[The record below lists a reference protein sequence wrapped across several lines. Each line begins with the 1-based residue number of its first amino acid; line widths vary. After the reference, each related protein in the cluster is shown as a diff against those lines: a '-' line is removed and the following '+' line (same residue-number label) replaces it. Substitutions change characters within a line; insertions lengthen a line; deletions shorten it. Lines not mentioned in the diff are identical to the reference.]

1 MANDKAAAEFDINS
15 ILDGTLDD
23 LADMPEFKPFPAGT
37 HIILGTLID
46 KTAKKD
52 QVGGHPCFEFKMV
65 AQETVELAD
74 ATTTEPLV
82 KGAETNV
89 LFMLD
94 NEMGQGQ
101 FKALLAGVATKFGP
115 APNRELAAQVKNLE
129 MLVVTKTRQN
139 KDKTQTYTGI
149 VESTV
154 V

>member
-1 MANDKAAAEFDINS
+1 MNQATAAEFDINS

-37 HIILGTLID
+37 HRILGTLVD

-52 QVGGHPCFEFKMV
+52 HVGGHPCYEFKMK
-65 AQETVELAD
+65 AEETLELAD
-74 ATTTEPLV
+74 ATKDEPLA

-101 FKALLAGVATKFGP
+101 FKALLSAVSSKFGVAS
-115 APNRELAAQVKNLE
+115 NRELAGMVKDLE

-139 KDKTQTYTGI
+139 KEKTQTYTGI

>member
-1 MANDKAAAEFDINS
+1 MANDKVEFDINS

-23 LADMPEFKPFPAGT
+23 LADMPEFKPFPVGT
-37 HIILGTLID
+37 HRILGTLID

-52 QVGGHPCFEFKMV
+52 HIGGHPAYEFKMV
-65 AQETVELAD
+65 AEETMELAD
-74 ATTTEPLV
+74 ASKDEPLI

-101 FKALLAGVATKFGP
+101 FKALLSAVAVKFGP
-115 APNRELAAQVKNLE
+115 APNRELAGMVKNLE
-129 MLVVTKTRQN
+129 MLVVTKQRQN
-139 KDKTQTYTGI
+139 KEKTQTYTGI